1 MLTFTPRDWDLNKT
15 AWFRRPNDEFG
26 GFSNMSV
33 SFPLKALGMHIR
45 SSEHLYQAMRFT
57 HEAEIQREVLRA
69 KSPMESKRIAR
80 QWDACTRSDWMD
92 IRVNAMR
99 WALRTKLAHDMSRFG
114 SLLKST
120 GARPIVE
127 WSRHDS
133 FWGAGPI
140 NDETAHGVNVLGQL
154 LTELRDDF
162 IVNEDE
168 ARTIPAP
175 TFPDAHILGIPIVKI
190 VPTKGEPLLHRED
203 LIELGLPPGPAF
215 GIILQAC
222 FQRQMNGEFSTVEE
236 GLPIAKALWKAHTR
250 IDHSE
255 SVTATI

>member
-1 MLTFTPRDWDLNKT
+1 MLTLTPRDWDLNKT
-15 AWFRRPNDEFG
+15 AWFRRPSDEFG

-33 SFPLKALGMHIR
+33 SFPLTVLGMHVR

-57 HEAEIQREVLRA
+57 HEAEIQRDVLQA

-80 QWDACTRSDWMD
+80 EWDAWTRSDWMD
-92 IRVNAMR
+92 IRVNAMQ
-99 WALRTKLAHDMSRFG
+99 WALRTKLAQHVSRFG

-120 GARPIVE
+120 GTRPIVE

-140 NDETAHGVNVLGQL
+140 NQETVHGVNVLGQL
-154 LTELRDDF
+154 LTELCDDF
-162 IVNEDE
+162 IAHEDE
-168 ARTIPAP
+168 ARTISAP
-175 TFPDAHILGIPIVKI
+175 TFPDAHILGIPMVKI
-190 VPTKGEPLLHRED
+190 VPAEGEPLLHQQD
-203 LIELGLPPGPAF
+203 LIDLSLPPGPAF

-250 IDHSE
+250 IDNSE
-255 SVTATI
+255 SV